1 MLLRHSEIIKNT
13 RFQPKKKHKTKQKLG
28 KCRSFWSRGTEG
40 ASGNSPFNPVMLGE
54 HVGRRVAW
62 LGQARPVRGL

>member
-1 MLLRHSEIIKNT
+1 MLLSHSEIIKNT
-13 RFQPKKKHKTKQKLG
+13 RFQQTKLG
-28 KCRSFWSRGTEG
+28 KYRSFWSRGTEG
-40 ASGNSPFNPVMLGE
+40 ARGKSPFNPVTLGE